1 MKVVRDNAA
10 ATAAPERMTP
20 AQFEQ
25 YALMG
30 GLMALFQS
38 AETMVH
44 ETIKHKAVYKF
55 AGKMGLNVLKH
66 ETTRINEFLEK
77 SWGQQDGDTM
87 NFLSRDVV
95 DTVKVLAS
103 LDIEVRTNMADSF
116 RRVWGHMQADMG
128 VEHAH
133 EAAND
138 YIDLIREG
146 RGLKFPDHA
155 EDEVAVSLKEEA
167 TAQGL
172 PNCVLFVR
180 ERGTKAF
187 IEGATVHVS
196 IGEKPLDLIKST
208 DLDTLYERAYPTG
221 ETVQFRAF
229 KTGYIPGGL
238 DKLFYADDPEQLVVT
253 LWLDKAE

>member
-1 MKVVRDNAA
+1 MKVARNEAS
-10 ATAAPERMTP
+10 TAPEKMTP
-20 AQFEQ
+20 KQFEQ

-30 GLMALFQS
+30 GLMALFQA

-77 SWGQQDGDTM
+77 SWGHQDNDTM

-95 DTVKVLAS
+95 DCIKVLAS

-116 RRVWGHMQADMG
+116 RRVWGHMQADLG

-155 EDEVAVSLKEEA
+155 EDEVAVALKEEVA
-167 TAQGL
+167 AESL

-180 ERGTKAF
+180 DKATRGF
-187 IEGATVHVS
+187 IEGATVHVT
-196 IGEKPLDLIKST
+196 IADKPLDLIKST
-208 DLDTLYERAYPTG
+208 NPDTLYERAYPTG
-221 ETVQFRAF
+221 EPIQFRAF
-229 KTGYIPGGL
+229 KAGYTPGGL
-238 DKLFYADDPEQLVVT
+238 AKLFYAGDPEQLVVT
-253 LWLDKAE
+253 IWLDPAE